1 MKNAKRILCL
11 MLALVMVLVLCAC
24 GDNST
29 KRDRDDDDDRNPISD
44 YGDLMG
50 NNPVQKTTTTT
61 TTTTTGTREPAL
73 KRGNQVG
80 NVCYDSALDVITA
93 DGIQVEAIDPTAY
106 GKVTVITFW
115 YTACSPCVVQL
126 PAFDAIAK
134 KYESSIKVVTVH
146 GMLPQTAPAHIA
158 KHYSDSPMVFLC
170 DYIPDGDEEFDRNGY
185 FTMLGGVDNAYPYT
199 VVLNEK
205 SVITH
210 IFRTAITQEQLE
222 TAVLEALGRM

>member
-1 MKNAKRILCL
+1 MKRMKRILCL
-11 MLALVMVLVLCAC
+11 ILALVMVLALCAC
-24 GDNST
+24 GDDST
-29 KRDRDDDDDRNPISD
+29 RRDRDDDDDDDRNPMSGL
-44 YGDLMG
+44 GDLMG
-50 NNPVQKTTTTT
+50 DKPASKQEN

-73 KRGNQVG
+73 KRGNRVG

-93 DGIQVEAIDPTAY
+93 DGIQVETIDPTAY
-106 GKVTVITFW
+106 GKVTVINFW
-115 YTACSPCVVQL
+115 YTACGPCVAQL

-146 GMLPQTAPAHIA
+146 GMLPQTAPAYIA
-158 KHYSDSPMVFLC
+158 AHYSDSPMVFLC
-170 DYIPDGDEEFDRNGY
+170 DYIPDGGEEFDRNGY

-199 VVLNEK
+199 VILNEK

-210 IFRTAITQEQLE
+210 IFRESITQEQLE